1 MQGPTCVWGAPD
13 GGGATAAGD
22 GELLIVPAVAT
33 RGQKGR
39 VRVRPLFRV
48 RVRVRAPP
56 KRVAT
61 HPALEACPL
70 AQGGF
75 LARESCLVSWGAEE
89 RELGMGAERGL
100 RRHSGAS
107 PQVSDPTAVKRGLL
121 FTSPGTR
128 HCFRSREGR

>member
-1 MQGPTCVWGAPD
+1 MLYLRVGGRVQGPTCVWGASD

-22 GELLIVPAVAT
+22 GELLIVPAVAG
-33 RGQKGR
+33 RGQK
-39 VRVRPLFRV
+39 
-48 RVRVRAPP
+48 APP
-56 KRVAT
+56 KRAASRPT
-61 HPALEACPL
+61 LEACPL

-89 RELGMGAERGL
+89 RELGMGAERVL

-107 PQVSDPTAVKRGLL
+107 PQVSDPTAVTHGLL